1 MPMKNDSLPP
11 NCPMKLA
18 DYEHYCPSPSHGLL
32 TYTEHGECFKQS
44 ECSKVV
50 KDFKKMKIPTSSS
63 LRKDLKII

>member
-1 MPMKNDSLPP
+1 MKHDNLPP

-18 DYEHYCPSPSHGLL
+18 DFEHYCPSPSYGPV

-50 KDFKKMKIPTSSS
+50 KDFKKMGIPKSSEM
-63 LRKDLKII
+63 RKSLKII